1 MALFFYEQ
9 RLITVIKYYIAKSNP
24 ATGRRLAAKIMDIQ
38 SGKKKNRLTLY
49 IGIALVLGIALG
61 FIFNKTY
68 VGEENSRIANADTQ
82 AKHLLEK
89 MKAFEMPKDSVAF
102 AALSEQQKKITE
114 QKKAVEQNLLNTED
128 ETAALAN
135 IKLLGDSLKSINT
148 LLTAQ
153 TDTASTAYKS
163 LQKQKDLVAVQK
175 SDTIKARDKK
185 LEWFTILAD
194 IFLRLI
200 KMIVAPLVFTTL
212 VVGVAKLGD
221 IKAVGRIGGK
231 TMLWFLS
238 ASLVSLLLGM
248 LLVNIFEPGTRMNLP
263 LPDSTVNTGIDKAA
277 MTVKDFFY
285 HVFPASVVDAM
296 AKNEIL
302 QIVVF
307 SLFFGV
313 AAAALGDIAKPVVK
327 ALDAVAH
334 IILRITSYVMSGFAP
349 LAVFGAMTAIIAKQ
363 GIGILKTYS
372 IFIGEFYFG
381 LLLLWIL
388 LALAGFL
395 FIKKRVFNLLR
406 RMEEPIMLA
415 FSTASS
421 EAAFPKT
428 MLELERFGCKD
439 KIVSF
444 VLPLGYSFNLDGSM
458 MYMTFA
464 SLFIAQS
471 YGMHIP
477 FATQI
482 TMLLVLMLTSKGIAG
497 VPRASLV
504 VIAGTLATFNIPE
517 AGIALLLGI
526 DPLLDMGRSA
536 TNVVGNSIATAV
548 VSKWEGE
555 LSHGHHHEHHGHKHH
570 GH

>member
-1 MALFFYEQ
+1 ME
-9 RLITVIKYYIAKSNP
+9 
-24 ATGRRLAAKIMDIQ
+24 
-38 SGKKKNRLTLY
+38 GKASKPNRLTLY
-49 IGIALVLGIALG
+49 IGIALVIGIVTG
-61 FIFNKTY
+61 FIFNKQY
-68 VGEENSRIANADTQ
+68 VGAENNKIFNADIQ
-82 AKHLLEK
+82 IHHLHLQMKPFEK
-89 MKAFEMPKDSVAF
+89 IKDSLVYNKLVA
-102 AALSEQQKKITE
+102 QQKELID
-114 QKKAVEQNLLNTED
+114 QKKTAEQNLLNSED
-128 ETAALAN
+128 ESQSLSSIKFLSDSLKSVDKLLVAQIDTAALA
-135 IKLLGDSLKSINT
+135 
-148 LLTAQ
+148 
-153 TDTASTAYKS
+153 YKI
-163 LQKQKDLVAVQK
+163 LVKQKDLVTLK
-175 SDTIKARDKK
+175 KNENLKARDGK
-185 LEWFTILAD
+185 LDFFSLLAD

-221 IKAVGRIGGK
+221 ISAVGRIGGK
-231 TMLWFLS
+231 TLLWFIG
-238 ASLVSLLLGM
+238 ASLMSLLLGM
-248 LLVNIFEPGTRMNLP
+248 VLVNFFQPGLAMNLP
-263 LPDSTVNTGIDKAA
+263 LPDSSTSTGIDKAA
-277 MTVKDFFY
+277 LTIKDFFY
-285 HVFPASVVDAM
+285 HVFPASVIDAM

-307 SLFFGV
+307 ALFFGV
-313 AAAALGDIAKPVVK
+313 AAAALGDIAKPVVR
-327 ALDAVAH
+327 ALDSTAH
-334 IILRITSYVMSGFAP
+334 IILKITGYVMSLAP

-372 IFIGEFYFG
+372 IFIGEFYLG
-381 LLLLWIL
+381 LLILWIVL
-388 LALAGFL
+388 TFAGFL
-395 FIKKRVFNLLR
+395 FLKKRVFNLLK
-406 RMEEPIMLA
+406 RMKEPILLA
-415 FSTASS
+415 FSTSSS

-471 YGMHIP
+471 YGIHMP
-477 FATQI
+477 LPTQI

-504 VIAGTLATFNIPE
+504 VIAGTLASFNIPE

-548 VSKWEGE
+548 VSKMEGE
-555 LSHGHHHEHHGHKHH
+555 LEHG
-570 GH
+570 

>member
-1 MALFFYEQ
+1 MHVQ
-9 RLITVIKYYIAKSNP
+9 GAKRS
-24 ATGRRLAAKIMDIQ
+24 
-38 SGKKKNRLTLY
+38 RLTLY
-49 IGIALVLGIALG
+49 IGIGLLAGIIAG
-61 FIFNKTY
+61 FILHSNY
-68 VGEENSRIANADTQ
+68 VGEENTRIATAEAQ
-82 AKHLLEK
+82 QGVLHKK
-89 MKAFEMPKDSVAF
+89 MKAFEVPSDTVLFSK
-102 AALSEQQKKITE
+102 
-114 QKKAVEQNLLNTED
+114 
-128 ETAALAN
+128 
-135 IKLLGDSLKSINT
+135 
-148 LLTAQ
+148 LTAQ
-153 TDTASTAYKS
+153 KKEATDKKKTAEHEMMSLDDNMNSAMAVIWADSIKSIDKQMVALSDTNNIAYKS
-163 LQKQKDLVAVQK
+163 LAAQNDLFALQKADA
-175 SDTIKARDKK
+175 TKARDKK
-185 LEWFTILAD
+185 LDWFTLLAD

-231 TMLWFLS
+231 TLLWFLS
-238 ASLVSLLLGM
+238 ASLVSLLLG
-248 LLVNIFEPGTRMNLP
+248 LVLVNFFQPGHAMHLA
-263 LPDSTVNTGIDKAA
+263 LPDVNASSGVDKAA
-277 MTVKDFFY
+277 LSVKDFFY
-285 HVFPASVVDAM
+285 HVFPTSFVDSM

-307 SLFFGV
+307 AIFFGI
-313 AAAALGDIAKPVVK
+313 AAAALGKIAEPVVK

-334 IILRITSYVMSGFAP
+334 IILKVTGYVMKFAP
-349 LAVFGAMTAIIAKQ
+349 FAVFGAMAAIIAKQ

-381 LLLLWIL
+381 LGLLWIVL
-388 LALAGFL
+388 ILAGGL
-395 FIKKRVFNLLR
+395 FIGKRVLHLIKR
-406 RMEEPIMLA
+406 IKEPALIA

-428 MLELERFGCKD
+428 LLELERFGCKD

-471 YGMHIP
+471 YGMHLEIG
-477 FATQI
+477 TQI
-482 TMLLVLMLTSKGIAG
+482 SMLLILMLTSKGIAG

-517 AGIALLLGI
+517 AGLALLLGI

-536 TNVVGNSIATAV
+536 TNVIGNSIATAV
-548 VSKWEGE
+548 ISKMEGE
-555 LSHGHHHEHHGHKHH
+555 LTHAQD
-570 GH
+570 